1 VAETKGLVQRLK
13 VAAPFPTY
21 FDVGPSLTN
30 TVVFFIKHPSGDGA
44 SGAMVAALASAMVAR
59 WEVVVTHGDNS
70 AEAVELQIE
79 APSF

>member
-13 VAAPFPTY
+13 VAPPFPTY
-21 FDVGPSLTN
+21 VDVGPSLTN
-30 TVVFFIKHPSGDGA
+30 TVVFFIKHPTGDAA

-59 WEVVVTHGDNS
+59 WQVVLIHGDNT
-70 AEAVELQIE
+70 AEATGLRIE